1 MPNPIVHW
9 EISGKDGAKLQD
21 FYGKMFDWKINSDNP
36 MNYGIVETGGTG
48 GINGG
53 IFGSKEGAP
62 SYVTFYVM
70 VDDLQ
75 AYLDKAV
82 GLGGKA
88 ILPPMPIEGVG
99 ATLCECSCSP
109 ECSLSLVRISGAR
122 ALALAADAST
132 PVTPTGSTPNPSAGC
147 SSQRG

>member
-1 MPNPIVHW
+1 MANPVVHW
-9 EISGKDGAKLQD
+9 EIGGARDAKRLGD
-21 FYGKMFDWKINSDNP
+21 FYSRLFGWSVNTDNP
-36 MNYGIVETGGTG
+36 HNYAVVDTGGG

-53 IFGSKEGAP
+53 IGQACDGQP
-62 SYVTFYVM
+62 SYLAFYVQ

-99 ATLCECSCSP
+99 SIAMFQDP
-109 ECSLSLVRISGAR
+109 EGHCVGLFKR
-122 ALALAADAST
+122 
-132 PVTPTGSTPNPSAGC
+132 
-147 SSQRG
+147 